1 MRIVEYWADNADGR
15 SATRLTIDS
24 EEMYCLVDGE
34 PEDNS
39 LARNFS
45 FDVEQLLSKAYYAG
59 EAGSG
64 FNFVRREVS
73 WEGFFDYT
81 EDE

>member
-1 MRIVEYWADNADGR
+1 MQIVEYWADHKDGR
-15 SATRLTIDS
+15 SATRLEIDS

-45 FDVEQLLSKAYYAG
+45 FDVEEILSKAYYAG

-64 FNFVRREVS
+64 FTFSRKEVT
-73 WEGFFDYT
+73 WKEFWNG
-81 EDE
+81 

>member
-1 MRIVEYWADNADGR
+1 MKIVETWADDDYGCR
-15 SATRLTIDS
+15 SATRLEIND
-24 EEMYCLVDGE
+24 EVMYELVDGE

-45 FDVEQLLSKAYYAG
+45 FNIEEVLRKAYDAG

-64 FNFVRREVS
+64 FDYTHKNVS
-73 WEGFFDYT
+73 WEEFWNG
-81 EDE
+81 